1 MDEGRANFVV
11 FKAVVGKKSWPAFA
25 AALLLMRQFNMLN
38 RFKLRRSRVGGN
50 PVAYVVKSLDPRL
63 RGDDVST

>member
-25 AALLLMRQFNMLN
+25 AALLLMRQLNMLN
-38 RFKLRRSRVGGN
+38 RRPRAGGDPATLRRA
-50 PVAYVVKSLDPRL
+50 PLDPRL
-63 RGDDVST
+63 RGNDGT